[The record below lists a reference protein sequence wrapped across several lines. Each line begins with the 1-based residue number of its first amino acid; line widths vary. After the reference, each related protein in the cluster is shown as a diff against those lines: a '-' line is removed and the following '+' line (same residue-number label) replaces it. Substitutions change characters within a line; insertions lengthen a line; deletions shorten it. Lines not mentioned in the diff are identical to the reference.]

1 MAAYKALSDEFWT
14 EEGPNHFDRWNR
26 AMAPSVLRIDPL
38 AAEIAAAESITE
50 RLAVEARE
58 KEVSQ

>member
-1 MAAYKALSDEFWT
+1 
-14 EEGPNHFDRWNR
+14 
-26 AMAPSVLRIDPL
+26 MAPSVLRIDPL

-58 KEVSQ
+58 KEVGQ